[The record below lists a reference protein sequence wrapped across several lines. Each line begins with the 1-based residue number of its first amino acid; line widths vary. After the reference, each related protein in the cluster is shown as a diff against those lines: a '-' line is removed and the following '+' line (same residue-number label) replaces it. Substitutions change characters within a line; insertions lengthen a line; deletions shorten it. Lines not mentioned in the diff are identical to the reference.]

1 MSTPYKHGVAEKLS
15 KRLRRLHVHPARRRR
30 RLIAGSRCRAGAYAE
45 RMSIDDRGP
54 AERSELMVV
63 VVLDST
69 AARFG
74 RRSLWDAP
82 SGVTVRLSH
91 VARSLSAMTS
101 SSGKKY
107 NQKINRS
114 MNRGLQ

>member
-1 MSTPYKHGVAEKLS
+1 M
-15 KRLRRLHVHPARRRR
+15 RLRRLPVHPARRRR
-30 RLIAGSRCRAGAYAE
+30 GWHEVAAPAGAYAE
-45 RMSIDDRGP
+45 RKSIDDRGP
-54 AERSELMVV
+54 SERSKLMVV

-82 SGVTVRLSH
+82 SGVTVRLRH

-101 SSGKKY
+101 SSGKK
-107 NQKINRS
+107 
-114 MNRGLQ
+114 

>member
-1 MSTPYKHGVAEKLS
+1 MSIRRVAAEGF
-15 KRLRRLHVHPARRRR
+15 
-30 RLIAGSRCRAGAYAE
+30 AGSRCRAGVYAE

-54 AERSELMVV
+54 AERSELMAV

-69 AARFG
+69 VARFG

-101 SSGKKY
+101 LLAVIKSMG
-107 NQKINRS
+107 NRS
-114 MNRGLQ
+114 TVR